1 MKTHTK
7 KGMVLAECLTSI
19 TILTIC
25 IVILSGVITSSATST
40 AMSRDYVIAQNLA
53 NEAINVVEIVRNSNW
68 MIRPTE
74 KTNCWLV
81 KNPGEILG
89 TASCTATISANTS
102 DFYIPVFN
110 TITTSPTIIAGS
122 WILKPAGTSTDLDLT
137 NNQDSTNSKYL
148 LRLKTLTDGATMYLQ
163 DLADTSGTATKF
175 YRRIKFTSIAAGT
188 AAFEVKVEWK
198 DGAKVRKYVTS
209 NTITNYP

>member
-53 NEAINVVEIVRNSNW
+53 NEAQNVIEIVRNSNW
-68 MIRPTE
+68 MIRPDE
-74 KTNCWLV
+74 KDKCWLV
-81 KNPGEILG
+81 KDPSIIL
-89 TASCTATISANTS
+89 TPSKSCSSSNLISANTGN
-102 DFYIPVFN
+102 FYIPVF
-110 TITTSPTIIAGS
+110 TTSTGA
-122 WILKPAGTSTDLDLT
+122 WYLQKTTTTDLNLS
-137 NNQDSTNSKYL
+137 DSTSDSSYL
-148 LRLKTLTDGATMYLQ
+148 LTLTDIGDGVTMYIQ
-163 DLADTSGTATKF
+163 NSTSETATKF
-175 YRRIKFTSIAAGT
+175 YRRIKFTSIAGEI
-188 AAFEVKVEWK
+188 AAFEIKVEWK
-198 DGAKVRKYVTS
+198 EGAKVRKYATS

>member
-53 NEAINVVEIVRNSNW
+53 NEAVNVVEITIKSNW
-68 MIRPTE
+68 MIRPDE
-74 KTNCWLV
+74 KDTCWLL
-81 KNPGEILG
+81 KKPSPTDACSSSNL
-89 TASCTATISANTS
+89 ISANTGY
-102 DFYIPVFN
+102 FYIPFFD
-110 TITTSPTIIAGS
+110 
-122 WILKPAGTSTDLDLT
+122 TSTGAWALNKATTLNDLNLT

-148 LRLKTLTDGATMYLQ
+148 LKLKTIDIDGKITMYLQ
-163 DLADTSGTATKF
+163 DTSSGTATKF
-175 YRRIKFTSIAAGT
+175 YRRIKFTSIAAGI

-198 DGAKVRKYVTS
+198 DGAKVRKYITS
-209 NTITNYP
+209 STITNYP